1 MLWSLYFS
9 ISSEKIFYQQ
19 HDWSFEDK
27 TNYKGTDQNH
37 NEDAAKVVKL
47 KQIQLI
53 KCN

>member
-19 HDWSFEDK
+19 HDWSFEDN